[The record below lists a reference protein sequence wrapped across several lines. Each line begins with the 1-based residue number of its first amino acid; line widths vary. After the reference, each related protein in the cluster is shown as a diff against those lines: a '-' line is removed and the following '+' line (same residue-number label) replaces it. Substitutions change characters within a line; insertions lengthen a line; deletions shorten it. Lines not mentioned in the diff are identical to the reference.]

1 MSDKPDT
8 HKPEG
13 KERSRLLLVDDE
25 PQILRTLQATLS
37 TQGYEIRT
45 APNGL
50 DGLILF
56 REWKPDLVIT
66 DLSMPEMSGVELC
79 REIRSIASTP
89 IIVLSVR
96 EQEGAKVSAL
106 DAGADDYVT
115 KPFNI
120 QELKARVRA
129 QLRRQDAIKVPL
141 NESVLLGDFSIN
153 VEQHRVKVRGTDVHL
168 TPKQF
173 ELLLYMAHH
182 PGKVLSHRDLLN
194 AVWGA
199 NAVAQPEYLRVAI
212 GHLRKKLGEHGEQYL
227 QTEPWVGYRFVPEP
241 EPDPTEARTTPNP
254 NNPASHPRDDLLCL
268 CSCRCLFGC
277 HPRRR
282 SSFAFFAFSS
292 LPFLVVIPEGDL
304 RFSRPRPSPQKHV
317 ISTEAANSLTVRC
330 TPEREPCI
338 SLTSKR
344 PPSSYTL

>member
-1 MSDKPDT
+1 MMTMSDRSDRSDKFDRPDRFEASRKAAAPASADN
-8 HKPEG
+8 HKSEG
-13 KERSRLLLVDDE
+13 KERSRVLLVDDE
-25 PQILRTLQATLS
+25 AQIVRTLQATLS

-45 APNGL
+45 AANGL

-79 REIRSIASTP
+79 REIRTIATTP

-141 NESVLLGDFSIN
+141 QESVLVGDFSIN

-199 NAVAQPEYLRVAI
+199 NATTQPEYLRVAI

-227 QTEPWVGYRFVPEP
+227 QTEPWVGYRFVPTP
-241 EPDPTEARTTPNP
+241 EEEAADPTA
-254 NNPASHPRDDLLCL
+254 
-268 CSCRCLFGC
+268 
-277 HPRRR
+277 
-282 SSFAFFAFSS
+282 
-292 LPFLVVIPEGDL
+292 
-304 RFSRPRPSPQKHV
+304 
-317 ISTEAANSLTVRC
+317 
-330 TPEREPCI
+330 
-338 SLTSKR
+338 
-344 PPSSYTL
+344 

>member
-1 MSDKPDT
+1 MTMPDKIDPPRKT
-8 HKPEG
+8 PGSAAPENHKHEG

-25 PQILRTLQATLS
+25 PQIVRTLQATLS

-45 APNGL
+45 AANGL

-79 REIRSIASTP
+79 REIRAIATTP

-129 QLRRQDAIKVPL
+129 QLRRQDATKVPL
-141 NESVLLGDFSIN
+141 NESVHVGDFSID

-173 ELLLYMAHH
+173 ELLLYMAHY

-199 NAVAQPEYLRVAI
+199 NATTQPEYLRVAI
-212 GHLRKKLGEHGEQYL
+212 GHLRKKLGEHGEHYL
-227 QTEPWVGYRFVPEP
+227 QTEPWVGYRFVPTP
-241 EPDPTEARTTPNP
+241 EPAED
-254 NNPASHPRDDLLCL
+254 
-268 CSCRCLFGC
+268 
-277 HPRRR
+277 
-282 SSFAFFAFSS
+282 SSDSEDS
-292 LPFLVVIPEGDL
+292 
-304 RFSRPRPSPQKHV
+304 
-317 ISTEAANSLTVRC
+317 
-330 TPEREPCI
+330 
-338 SLTSKR
+338 
-344 PPSSYTL
+344 

>member
-1 MSDKPDT
+1 
-8 HKPEG
+8 
-13 KERSRLLLVDDE
+13 
-25 PQILRTLQATLS
+25 
-37 TQGYEIRT
+37 
-45 APNGL
+45 
-50 DGLILF
+50 
-56 REWKPDLVIT
+56 
-66 DLSMPEMSGVELC
+66 MPEMSGVELC

-241 EPDPTEARTTPNP
+241 EPDPTDPNP
-254 NNPASHPRDDLLCL
+254 NNPALSSPQRICFAFALVVAFL
-268 CSCRCLFGC
+268 GC
-277 HPRRR
+277 HPRRG
-282 SSFAFFAFSS
+282 SAFAFAHRRC
-292 LPFLVVIPEGDL
+292 LFLVVIPEGDL
-304 RFSRPRPSPQKHV
+304 RFSRPSLIPKNTSSRPMP
-317 ISTEAANSLTVRC
+317 ANSLDTFACIVRQSPVFAHQQ
-330 TPEREPCI
+330 TTALFI
-338 SLTSKR
+338 
-344 PPSSYTL
+344 